1 MKINIGQL
9 PKLDDYRVID
19 HFQIEQL
26 TICKKL
32 MIHVNDTANDDIMAH
47 VDKACDFIDSIIT
60 SGGSGEHSVR
70 ISFTVRSGT
79 YQMMGSSEQQK
90 Q

>member
-26 TICKKL
+26 TNCKKL
-32 MIHVNDTANDDIMAH
+32 MIHVNDTANDDIKSH

-60 SGGSGEHSVR
+60 SGGSGKHSAR
-70 ISFTVRSGT
+70 ISFTARSGT
-79 YQMMGSSEQQK
+79 YQVMGSSE
-90 Q
+90 